1 VLVLSI
7 PVDAERELLSVLI
20 LPKFS
25 KTLPRPSDI
34 LEKVSC
40 FYHLSL
46 GWLFFPLLDQYVLNF
61 ILQLTHL
68 WKFLTI
74 FFFAISQLYVELQ
87 LGFNLP
93 GFVSVHQN
101 SAFILPTHCQS
112 LFPALVCSFLT
123 CSLKNSLLGQL
134 GLLLKFLIFLCSR
147 VVCSKLALF

>member
-1 VLVLSI
+1 MFLPSVIRLAFLPIVGPICSELHFAI
-7 PVDAERELLSVLI
+7 NTPVEI
-20 LPKFS
+20 LN
-25 KTLPRPSDI
+25 
-34 LEKVSC
+34 
-40 FYHLSL
+40 Y
-46 GWLFFPLLDQYVLNF
+46 
-61 ILQLTHL
+61 
-68 WKFLTI
+68 

-101 SAFILPTHCQS
+101 SAFIFPTHCQS